1 MYWIYLILF
10 ILAVFTPDIIQHD
23 FSFVPEEK
31 AEELL
36 IFVLGALAFLIFL
49 QKEKQLFIKTKEKT
63 KIQKEALTTSKD
75 LTDTYSYIG
84 EINRKV
90 DILKD
95 IALGITE
102 GPGLTPE
109 KETELYGSIL
119 HAVQIFSKS
128 SRVSLNF
135 VDTKSGKIIKAVKS
149 GKKTECD
156 AMNYRMVAEKKNFLE
171 TDKSFFIRSPKAADG
186 VVACISIEKITK
198 HQAIDD
204 PELIKALA
212 SQALFLFT
220 YTKKAK

>member
-10 ILAVFTPDIIQHD
+10 VIAVFTPDIIQRD
-23 FSFVPEEK
+23 FSWIPEEK
-31 AEELL
+31 AEELV
-36 IFVLGALAFLIFL
+36 IFVIGSMAFLIFL
-49 QKEKQLFIKTKEKT
+49 RKEMQLFVKTKEKT
-63 KIQKEALTTSKD
+63 KIQKEALSTSKE

-102 GPGLTPE
+102 GPELTPE
-109 KETELYGSIL
+109 KEMELYRSIL

-128 SRVSLNF
+128 THVSLRF
-135 VDTKSGKIIKAVKS
+135 VDVASGKIIKEIRS
-149 GKKTECD
+149 SKKARCETI
-156 AMNYRMVAEKKNFLE
+156 NSRMVMEKKSFLE
-171 TDKSFFIRSPKAADG
+171 TDKVFFIRSPKAVDG
-186 VVACISIEKITK
+186 IVACIAVEKLTK
-198 HQAIDD
+198 HQKIDD

-220 YTKKAK
+220 FSKKSR